1 MMIHLRSLRAF
12 NNVTY
17 PLNNGNKSQS
27 IGNTPARARARV
39 CVCVRSEMSVVCLC
53 KAVCIGNQVGPHRY
67 VSTTTSPPGDPLM
80 GKVS

>member
-39 CVCVRSEMSVVCLC
+39 CAQKCQLCVFVKLFALVTRSAPTGMFQPQHHLPVT
-53 KAVCIGNQVGPHRY
+53 P
-67 VSTTTSPPGDPLM
+67 
-80 GKVS
+80 